1 MEKSV
6 EWRGVRIGSLLER
19 VAFWIVWLIQIGNN
33 WRGDILG
40 RWTNQRRV
48 LLINVSVI
56 GEGSLLERV
65 SIGVYWR
72 RVLNRVRVI

>member
-1 MEKSV
+1 LEKSV

-65 SIGVYWR
+65 SMERGLLEEGVE
-72 RVLNRVRVI
+72 

>member
-65 SIGVYWR
+65 SMERGLLEEGVE
-72 RVLNRVRVI
+72 